1 MKKVLSLLILALTIV
16 SCKSEPKSDLAPNT
30 YQVNA
35 TAKGIYNGMRA
46 YIKHVD
52 INRKE
57 ITIDTAIVMN
67 EAFSFDG
74 EVKSP
79 SLKVISIDG
88 IKQNLPFVLEAGTI
102 NIDINKENIYDSKIE
117 GPQNNQEYQTY
128 LTEYKN
134 KTKTI
139 DVVAA
144 QLRAAKADNNKEL
157 HQELYTKRKNMITEL
172 NEYAFDFIKERPNSQ
187 FSLILLESI
196 MVGKNQNIEKFK
208 ESVNT
213 LSSVINQS
221 PENKLIGRKIESF
234 IYMNESKARVNIGK
248 VAPDFSAP
256 TPDGKQL
263 ALNDIKGKAT
273 IIDFWASW
281 CRPCRVEN
289 PNVVK
294 VYEKYHDKGLEII
307 SVSLDKK
314 GQKDRW
320 LKAIED
326 DNLQWHHVSNLK
338 YWNEPVAKMYNVS
351 SIPATFILDAEGK
364 IVAKKLRGK
373 ALEDKIAELLD

>member
-1 MKKVLSLLILALTIV
+1 MKKVLSLLALALILV

-35 TAKGIYNGMRA
+35 SAKGIYNGMRA

-52 INRKE
+52 LDRKE
-57 ITIDTAIVMN
+57 IIIDTAIVMN

-74 EVKSP
+74 DVTSP

-88 IKQNLPFVLEAGTI
+88 IKQNLPFVLESGVV
-102 NIDINKENIYDSKIE
+102 NIDINKDNIYESKIE

-134 KTKTI
+134 KTKAI
-139 DVVAA
+139 DVVATE
-144 QLRAAKADNNKEL
+144 LRAAKADNNKEL

-221 PENKLIGRKIESF
+221 PENKLLGRKIESF

-256 TPDGKQL
+256 TPDGQML

-281 CRPCRVEN
+281 CRPCRIEN

-307 SVSLDKK
+307 SVSLDKN
-314 GQKDRW
+314 GQKNRW

-338 YWNEPVAKMYNVS
+338 YWNEPVAKMYNVR
-351 SIPATFILDAEGK
+351 SIPATFILDADGK